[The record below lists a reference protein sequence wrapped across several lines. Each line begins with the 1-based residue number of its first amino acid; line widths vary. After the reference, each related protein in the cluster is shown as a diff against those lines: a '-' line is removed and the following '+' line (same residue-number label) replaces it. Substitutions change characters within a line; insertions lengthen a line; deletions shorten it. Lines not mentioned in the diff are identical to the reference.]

1 MMRKFPLFAAM
12 GLLAAAIACGD
23 KSPSPVAPSTPD
35 ASVTAGNGLDAAAD
49 GSTLKVTAP
58 TLISPASGSRL
69 ETFDVVLRVNPATA
83 KFSETSSFA
92 YRFELLRG
100 GAKVAEFRG
109 TTTRWTPTFN
119 FESDTEYG
127 WRVRAEE
134 GTFFGPWSQTW
145 TFRTPEQPE
154 GYNIPGE
161 LYDPLYTGKSIG
173 AVRGATAFVPGVGLQ
188 LQNFTSHVEY
198 RLPQT
203 IAEGEISVMVTNTP
217 ANTEGGKTK
226 IMSMREGFGDITTN
240 DRRFTIEKRGNPP
253 GIIAFRII
261 SHFSQEETQGAER
274 VTRNFLANKWY
285 LWRATYRGGRFQLE
299 IFEDGANGQRIY
311 SFGKNYEG
319 AYDPNP
325 HLVYIGAPVGRG
337 GPVDATIPGM
347 VAKQLWVSNRPRP
360 AFANK

>member
-23 KSPSPVAPSTPD
+23 ESPSPAAPSAPGG
-35 ASVTAGNGLDAAAD
+35 SVTAGDGSNALAD

-58 TLISPASGSRL
+58 APVSPANGARL
-69 ETFDVVLRVNPATA
+69 ETFDVVLRVNPAEA
-83 KFSETSSFA
+83 KFSSNTPLA
-92 YRFELLRG
+92 YRYELLRG
-100 GAKVAEFRG
+100 GTKVDEFRG
-109 TTTRWTPTFN
+109 ATTQWTPSHT
-119 FESDTEYG
+119 FESNTEYS
-127 WRVRAEE
+127 WRARAEE
-134 GTFFGPWSQTW
+134 GTFFGPWSAAS

-154 GYNIPGE
+154 GYNVPGE
-161 LYDPLYTGKSIG
+161 LYDPLYTGKSVG
-173 AVRGATAFVPGVGLQ
+173 SVRGGHVFVPGIGVQ

-203 IAEGEISVMVTNTP
+203 IPEGEFSVMVTNTP

-240 DRRFTIEKRGNPP
+240 DRRLTIEKRGNPP

-261 SHFSQEETQGAER
+261 SHHSQEETQGAER
-274 VTRNFLANKWY
+274 VTRNFVSNRWY
-285 LWRATYRGGRFQLE
+285 LWKATYRGGRFQLE
-299 IFEDGANGQRIY
+299 IFEDGANGRRIY
-311 SFGKNYEG
+311 SFGKNYDG
-319 AYDPNP
+319 LYDPNP

-337 GPVDATIPGM
+337 GPVDATVPGM
-347 VAKQLWVSNRPRP
+347 IAKQLWVSSRPRP